1 MESPIEHVKELASG
15 QMQVANWSPFHD
27 WVPKPLGVLILLLM
41 FFPPTFSGGAYVV
54 NVNEMAGGLGIW
66 TEDVQMASQFV
77 FIGMSIFL
85 PLMAQYLQV
94 RRPKQTYLYCFA
106 VLTVFNLVCAV
117 TDSLPVLLFSCVVIG
132 FARIIVMLNCT
143 FTLLFYVTGIN
154 TADMFTMKQMPQPEL
169 QGIMDHAR
177 GLGMP
182 IIYFYVLLI
191 FQMTNLTTAWFAY
204 HYTWKYTYYFV
215 MGMLFVGML
224 LIVLTMRNE
233 KETKTYKIEWHKVPD
248 LLLMGIFMASMA
260 IFLGYGD
267 KMDWLAS
274 TSMRV
279 ALAAMFLSGGLFC
292 WRASRHGKSGYL
304 HYDIFNYRNVWVAC
318 FLFLAT
324 IILNYCN
331 TFVGAYAKISTPI
344 NDLKSA
350 SLYGWAIVGLFCG
363 LFLSLI
369 LGLRRTH
376 YRLTFVISLLLMVAS
391 NTYLYFQI
399 QTDGYFP
406 NLVWPMILEYAA
418 LVMVYSLPASFGM
431 LKLPPQYLV
440 TFVFLMIGLRNG
452 FGPILGSSVYS
463 TWLTHRQQYYVTRL
477 ASKVDHEHPTAE
489 ITYQA
494 AVKQGMGRG
503 MGTYSASKLATTVVK
518 GRVVKQATLVA
529 MKDICG
535 TTVLLL
541 LGVTTLVILI
551 PYHKQETI

>member
-1 MESPIEHVKELASG
+1 
-15 QMQVANWSPFHD
+15 MQVANWSPFYD

-54 NVNEMAGGLGIW
+54 NVSEMAGGLGIW

-85 PLMAQYLQV
+85 PMMSQYLQV
-94 RRPKQTYLYCFA
+94 RRPKQTYLYCYI
-106 VLTVFNLVCAV
+106 VLTVFNLICAI
-117 TDSLPVLLFSCVVIG
+117 TDSMPVLLLSCIVIG

-143 FTLLFYVTGIN
+143 MTLLFYVTGIN
-154 TADMFTMKQMPQPEL
+154 TADMFSMKRMPQPEL
-169 QGIMDHAR
+169 QDIMDHAR
-177 GLGMP
+177 GLGVP
-182 IIYFYVLLI
+182 IIYFYVLFI
-191 FQMTNLTTAWFAY
+191 FQMTNLATAWFAY

-224 LIVLTMRNE
+224 LILLTMRNE
-233 KETKTYKIEWHKVPD
+233 EETKTYKIEWKKVPD
-248 LLLMGIFMASMA
+248 LLLMGIFMGSMA

-267 KMDWLAS
+267 KMDWLSS

-279 ALAAMFLSGGLFC
+279 ALAVMLFSGGLFC
-292 WRASRHGKSGYL
+292 WRASQQGEKGYL
-304 HYDIFNYRNVWVAC
+304 NYGIFNYRNVWVAC
-318 FLFLAT
+318 FLFMIT
-324 IILNYCN
+324 IILNFSN

-363 LFLSLI
+363 LFLSLL

-391 NTYLYFQI
+391 NFYMYFQF
-399 QTDGYFP
+399 QTNGYFP
-406 NLVWPMILEYAA
+406 NLIIPMILEYAA

-440 TFVFLMIGLRNG
+440 TFVFLMIGIRNG
-452 FGPILGSSVYS
+452 FAPIIGSSAYN
-463 TWLTHRQQYYVTRL
+463 TWLTHKQQHYVTRL
-477 ASKVDHEHPTAE
+477 ANQVDHEHPAAE
-489 ITYQA
+489 ITYKA
-494 AVKQGMGRG
+494 AVRQGMGRG
-503 MGTYSASKLATTVVK
+503 MGTYGASQLATTVVK

-535 TTVLLL
+535 TTVILL
-541 LGVTTLVILI
+541 LGVTTIVILI
-551 PYHKQETI
+551 PYHKNETI